1 MFYNPRMPKS
11 TQDFLCIETIHYA
24 TISWWWTDKSL
35 HDTDYHI
42 KVCDSMHHKAKG
54 LEQEYD
60 VQVDTRFCTQF
71 EGIQLMGTSL
81 EDVQEAGKKLALHL
95 LRWRDIVAI

>member
-1 MFYNPRMPKS
+1 MSKS